1 MKQKYKVVSRIKAV
15 GGMESR
21 SGSRQWELSS
31 YRVKDIKKNKN
42 KFQEMGTRARG

>member
-1 MKQKYKVVSRIKAV
+1 MKQKYKVVSRVKAM

-31 YRVKDIKKNKN
+31 YRVKEIKKIF
-42 KFQEMGTRARG
+42 FQEMQTRARG